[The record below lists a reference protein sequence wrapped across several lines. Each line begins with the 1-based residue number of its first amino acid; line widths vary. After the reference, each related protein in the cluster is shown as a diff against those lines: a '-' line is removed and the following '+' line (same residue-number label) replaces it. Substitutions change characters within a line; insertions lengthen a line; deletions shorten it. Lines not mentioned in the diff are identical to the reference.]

1 VGFSNERRKTI
12 YRNGNDRVDTM
23 LKDKVLEQALQKV
36 QILKM
41 LIGRC
46 TENKYNKN
54 KLCRDEIPFQ
64 TIVGFVCLMVFN
76 TTFNNISV
84 IS

>member
-1 VGFSNERRKTI
+1 
-12 YRNGNDRVDTM
+12 M

-76 TTFNNISV
+76 TTFNNFSV